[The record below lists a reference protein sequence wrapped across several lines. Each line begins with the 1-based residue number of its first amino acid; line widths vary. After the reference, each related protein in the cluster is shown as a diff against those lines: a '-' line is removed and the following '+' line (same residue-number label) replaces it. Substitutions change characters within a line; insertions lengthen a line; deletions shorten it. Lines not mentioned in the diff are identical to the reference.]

1 MTTMT
6 ISLDHLEFFLLILVR
21 ISGFMLTAPAF
32 SLRNGPMRVKT
43 LLAIAIAIVVFHVIP
58 YEEVIYS
65 TTIEYALVVIT
76 EMLAG
81 VIMGFMANVAYYI
94 LAFSG
99 QIIDQEIGFSMV
111 NQFDPV
117 TSTQVTITGNFY
129 TYAVMLM
136 LMITNMHHYLIRAIT
151 DSFQV
156 LPVGSVVIDFNIV
169 EVMKRFM
176 VDYFFLG
183 FRIVL
188 PIFASLLVVNTIL
201 AILAKVAPQ
210 MNMFVIGLQLKV
222 FVGLFVLVLMVMMIT
237 GVADLIFREMMS
249 MLRETIPYLGGVEG

>member
-1 MTTMT
+1 MTV
-6 ISLDHLEFFLLILVR
+6 SLAHLEYFLLILVR
-21 ISGFMLTAPAF
+21 ISGFMVAAPIF
-32 SLRNGPMRVKT
+32 SLRNVPMRVKT
-43 LLAIAIAIVVFHVIP
+43 LLAIAIAIVVFHVVP
-58 YEEVIYS
+58 YKEVAYS

-94 LAFSG
+94 LSFAG

-111 NQFDPV
+111 NQYDPI

-136 LMITNMHHYLIRAIT
+136 VMITNMHHYLIRAIT

-156 LPVGSVVIDFNIV
+156 IPVGSVVIDFNLY
-169 EVMKRFM
+169 EVMKRFV
-176 VDYFFLG
+176 VDYFFIG

-201 AILAKVAPQ
+201 AILARVAPQ

-222 FVGLFVLVLMVMMIT
+222 FVGLAVLVLMFMMIT
-237 GVADLIFREMMS
+237 GVADLIFQEMIS
-249 MLRETIPYLGGVEG
+249 MIRETLPYLGGAGG